1 MNVKDLPIYT
11 HIQILDKDGY
21 YGGLYI
27 TQDLPTVPDYWT
39 RDPIT
44 ITGPYKAQYQNGSVD
59 SDTGEFTG
67 GTWVETGSA
76 PAVDYA
82 AIAEKEKEDLMASAT
97 VIMAPLQD
105 AVEEEMATDEETA
118 LLKQWKKYRVLL
130 SRVDVSAAPDITW
143 PDRPA

>member
-1 MNVKDLPIYT
+1 MELVNQLDESGFFVVDYIIGISGETTPKYWTKDLVGNGFYT
-11 HIQILDKDGY
+11 
-21 YGGLYI
+21 
-27 TQDLPTVPDYWT
+27 
-39 RDPIT
+39 
-44 ITGPYKAQYQNGSVD
+44 AQYQNGTVD

-67 GTWVETGSA
+67 GTWTETGSA